1 MSFDFVDAEFFNGRN
16 LGVAPNINL
25 PSSLSITPSSNTL
38 SEAFKLNDHKYTGTP
53 LTFPALSSAEHRF
66 TWGENLIMSTNGTI
80 EPAQTIQ
87 DPSMLLVHES
97 IQRPGTHSPAVFP
110 PEGSPS
116 FVMTCPL
123 PLCSHQSSELIS
135 IWRHITWDHLGDRT
149 KCSRAMTEL
158 VEKVVLG
165 AGEK

>member
-1 MSFDFVDAEFFNGRN
+1 MSLDFVHAEFFNGRN
-16 LGVAPNINL
+16 LGVAPNINS
-25 PSSLSITPSSNTL
+25 PSSSSITPSSNTL
-38 SEAFKLNDHKYTGTP
+38 SEAFKLEDHKYTGVS
-53 LTFPALSSAEHRF
+53 LAFPTLSSAEHRF
-66 TWGENLIMSTNGTI
+66 AWGENLIMSTDGTI
-80 EPAQTIQ
+80 EPAQMIQ
-87 DPSMLLVHES
+87 DPSMPLVQEL
-97 IQRPGTHSPAVFP
+97 IQRSDTHSPAIFP
-110 PEGSPS
+110 QEGSPS

-165 AGEK
+165 VGEK